1 MRKYAYLKAPLKLD
15 TDTCIYKIMLYESC
29 EGVYLFGYSS
39 PDAVLCSY
47 DLCYDKAESLYEDW
61 NSLIDEKGW
70 IEMEDPLPDCQHDA
84 FIPIRVKGRDVGNP
98 QWGKL
103 ETLRGGKWVEYKT
116 EGENEH
122 A

>member
-1 MRKYAYLKAPLKLD
+1 MRKYAYLKVPLKLD
-15 TDTCIYKIMLYESC
+15 TGTCIYKIMLYEAG
-29 EGVYLFGYSS
+29 EGSYLFGYSS

-47 DLCYDKAESLYEDW
+47 DLFYDKPESLYEDW

-70 IEMEDPLPDCQHDA
+70 IEMDDPLPGCQHDA
-84 FIPIRVKGRDVGNP
+84 FIPIRVKGRDTGAP

-103 ETLRGGKWVEYKT
+103 ETLKSGKWVEYKT
-116 EGENEH
+116 DGENEN